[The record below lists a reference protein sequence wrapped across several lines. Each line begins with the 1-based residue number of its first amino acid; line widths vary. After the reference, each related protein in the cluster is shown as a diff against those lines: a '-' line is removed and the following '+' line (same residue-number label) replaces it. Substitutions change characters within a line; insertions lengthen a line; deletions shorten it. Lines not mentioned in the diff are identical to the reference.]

1 MTIMTEQQ
9 EYRMNGWVLTY
20 ITYMYIVN
28 SFMGILFKYS
38 LNAWRQSR

>member
-20 ITYMYIVN
+20 ITYIVK
-28 SFMGILFKYS
+28 SFTIILFKYD
-38 LNAWRQSR
+38 LNVWRQSS